1 MAVSAIQEVEVMKHL
16 LGATAFIAVLALAT
30 ASWATTPLAPQP
42 LGGPYVPETAPSPP
56 STIYDAPGYYGYYN
70 RGYYPYYGGYY
81 RYRPY

>member
-1 MAVSAIQEVEVMKHL
+1 MAVSAIREVEVMKHL
-16 LGATAFIAVLALAT
+16 LGGTAFIAVLALAM

-56 STIYDAPGYYGYYN
+56 STIYDAPGYYGYSS